1 MTTYLTLLVIGVL
14 AYVAALFSI
23 HRLGEKLFTK
33 HHHAHIGF
41 VFALIPWWPVQV
53 IGIAII
59 AEDAYQHWR
68 QKKEPNYL
76 SRLHKIYVWV
86 YRKVAGYG

>member
-1 MTTYLTLLVIGVL
+1 MTNEILAAVGLLTY
-14 AYVAALFSI
+14 AFALI
-23 HRLGEKLFTK
+23 MIARLGEKLFTK
-33 HHHAHIGF
+33 WHHAHGAF
-41 VFALIPWWPVQV
+41 VLTWLPWWPVQV

-76 SRLHKIYVWV
+76 SPLHRAYVWV
-86 YRKVAGYG
+86 YRKVAS